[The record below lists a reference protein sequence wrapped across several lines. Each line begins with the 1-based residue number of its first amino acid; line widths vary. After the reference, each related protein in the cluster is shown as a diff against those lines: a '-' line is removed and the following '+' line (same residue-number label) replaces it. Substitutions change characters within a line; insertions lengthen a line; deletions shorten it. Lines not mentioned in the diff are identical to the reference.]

1 MNNYLANAASINL
14 NYRAPQ
20 VRITPKPPA
29 VIFQNSV
36 DMFFQLNEFT
46 THISIINQDHK
57 KKSGRNLNKSDV
69 VKIKSSSDC
78 EVKLLEPYDD
88 LSSVKLAFQPSP

>member
-14 NYRAPQ
+14 NYRATQ

-29 VIFQNSV
+29 VICQNSV